1 MNCKIIQ
8 ASDFALHV
16 LKNKRNGEIHSVYRK
31 TINIRMDGVLLAL
44 QACQSPVSPISLITE
59 LTEDSMKGLNLQEG
73 VTVTIADS
81 SVILGSHV
89 FSFHTSEIIQTELKE
104 TLSLSCIQLLKEH
117 LKAVILSS
125 HTGGFDTIFHA
136 SQEKDSPL
144 PSLILEGSRN
154 YLSQAYCSI
163 LDKDYTSSSNSLC
176 RLIGLGTGLT
186 PSGDDFLCGLLAGLI
201 LTGKETSSFAL
212 LLKEE
217 IRTHLSNTNDI
228 SQAFLRCAL
237 DGRFSLPVLRLANIP
252 NVASIHSSFQ
262 QIGHSSGID
271 TLCGILFALFF
282 YDKESQR

>member
-1 MNCKIIQ
+1 MSCKITQ

-59 LTEDSMKGLNLQEG
+59 LTEASMNDLNLQEG
-73 VTVTIADS
+73 DAVTVTDS
-81 SVILGSHV
+81 SVAIGSHI
-89 FSFHTSEIIQTELKE
+89 FSFSDSEIIQTELKE

-117 LKAVILSS
+117 LKKVILSS

-136 SQEKDSPL
+136 SRENNSPL

-154 YLSQAYCSI
+154 YLSQAYYSI
-163 LDKDYTSSSNSLC
+163 LDKDYTSSSSSLC

-186 PSGDDFLCGLLAGLI
+186 PSGDDFLCGLFAGLL
-201 LTGKETSSFAL
+201 LTGKDASSFAL
-212 LLKEE
+212 LLKEA
-217 IRTHLSNTNDI
+217 IRSCISNTNDI

-237 DGRFSLPVLRLANIP
+237 NGRFSLPVLRLTDIP
-252 NVASIHSSFQ
+252 DATSIYVLFQ

-271 TLCGILFALFF
+271 TLCGILFALAIG
-282 YDKESQR
+282 DKIS